1 MVWAYVGDA
10 LWVLALAIMFG
21 ASRQAWGRI
30 PAGVRPPLAGVRL
43 PKGLVVWALPGSAFL
58 LSLWFAFAA
67 RTWSGDGETAFI
79 VFGVRAVTASLLAL
93 LHLRWLGASLKALE
107 REGQLKP

>member
-1 MVWAYVGDA
+1 MIWAYVGDA

-21 ASRQAWGRI
+21 ASRQAWRRI
-30 PAGVRPPLAGVRL
+30 PAGVRPPVMGARL
-43 PKGLVVWALPGSAFL
+43 PRLLAVWAVPGGAFL
-58 LSLWFAFAA
+58 LSLWFALSA
-67 RTWSGDGETAFI
+67 RTWSEEPDTAFMI
-79 VFGVRAVTASLLAL
+79 FGVRAVSASLLAL